1 MCSGRGSRGEERESS
16 DGAEVA
22 EQEWGGSRGSGDKE
36 EANMQSIVLGD
47 GEGSLSLDFSSSRVL
62 LAFPKESLKE
72 ATLEF
77 SCLSEAFLY

>member
-1 MCSGRGSRGEERESS
+1 
-16 DGAEVA
+16 
-22 EQEWGGSRGSGDKE
+22 
-36 EANMQSIVLGD
+36 MQSIVLGD
-47 GEGSLSLDFSSSRVL
+47 GEGSLSLDFRSSRVL